1 MSVEQW
7 QTVRKWGRP
16 EHCWWIWVVS
26 VERESL
32 QVRFFL
38 QVRSDL
44 RMQEKRDWDRVPVG
58 GRVSGRVVPEST
70 GSLVV
75 SSWLLRDTLFKGW
88 LFKDEVKGFRQ
99 TSYHHCGCNELAGN
113 NVVTA
118 GVEVQT
124 QEDQLHSRERHR
136 AAQFSIWKN
145 KKPKA
150 L

>member
-1 MSVEQW
+1 M
-7 QTVRKWGRP
+7 
-16 EHCWWIWVVS
+16 VS

-75 SSWLLRDTLFKGW
+75 SS
-88 LFKDEVKGFRQ
+88 
-99 TSYHHCGCNELAGN
+99 
-113 NVVTA
+113 
-118 GVEVQT
+118 
-124 QEDQLHSRERHR
+124 
-136 AAQFSIWKN
+136 
-145 KKPKA
+145 
-150 L
+150 